1 MARDS
6 WFRWCAVGLL
16 TVLAVPALAADAPPF
31 VPHYVSVRSAT
42 ANLREGPSYDHK
54 ILWLYQHKDYP
65 LKEIATY
72 DAWRKVKD
80 VDGTVGWM
88 HHTQLTDKRT
98 IVFVGFTKSDLHETD
113 DPKSRVVARA
123 QPGVVAKL
131 KACKPQF
138 CEVEASGTDG
148 WVDKR
153 NIWGVDVG
161 EVFQ

>member
-1 MARDS
+1 MQAMRPDS
-6 WFRWCAVGLL
+6 RALL
-16 TVLAVPALAADAPPF
+16 FCLLVAAPALAADAPAF
-31 VPHYVSVRSAT
+31 VPHYVSVRGAT

-98 IVFVGFTKSDLHETD
+98 VLFVGFTKSDLHATD
-113 DPKSRVVARA
+113 DPTSKVVAHA
-123 QPGVVAKL
+123 QPGVVARL
-131 KACKPQF
+131 KACKPQV

>member
-1 MARDS
+1 MSFDS
-6 WFRWCAVGLL
+6 RFVLRTAALL
-16 TVLAVPALAADAPPF
+16 AAFSVPALAADTPAF
-31 VPHYVSVRSAT
+31 VPHYVSVRGAT
-42 ANLREGPSYDHK
+42 ANLREGPSYAHR
-54 ILWLYQHKDYP
+54 ILWVYQHKDYP

-98 IVFVGFTKSDLHETD
+98 VLFVGFTKSDLYETA
-113 DPKSRVVARA
+113 DPHSKVVAHA

-131 KACKPQF
+131 RACKPQF
-138 CEVEASGTDG
+138 CEVEASGTEG
-148 WVDKR
+148 WVDRR

>member
-1 MARDS
+1 MTQSLLLRVCDAGAGLPFLWTRVVDQLIFLARGAQTRELPAAPAPGGI
-6 WFRWCAVGLL
+6 RWAR
-16 TVLAVPALAADAPPF
+16 
-31 VPHYVSVRSAT
+31 RS
-42 ANLREGPSYDHK
+42 
-54 ILWLYQHKDYP
+54 
-65 LKEIATY
+65 

-98 IVFVGFTKSDLHETD
+98 VLFVGFTKSDLHATD
-113 DPKSRVVARA
+113 DPTSKVVAHA
-123 QPGVVAKL
+123 QPGVVARL
-131 KACKPQF
+131 KACKPQV

-153 NIWGVDVG
+153 NIWGVGVG

>member
-1 MARDS
+1 MLPMRLDS
-6 WFRWCAVGLL
+6 RALCLCLL
-16 TVLAVPALAADAPPF
+16 VAAPALAADAPPF
-31 VPHYVSVRSAT
+31 VPHYVSVRGAT

-54 ILWLYQHKDYP
+54 ILWIYQHKDYP

-88 HHTQLTDKRT
+88 HHTQLSEKRT
-98 IVFVGFTKSDLHETD
+98 VLFIGFTKSDLHETD
-113 DPKSRVVARA
+113 DPKSRIVAHA
-123 QPGVVAKL
+123 APGVVAKL
-131 KACKPQF
+131 KACKPQV

-161 EVFQ
+161 EVYP

>member
-1 MARDS
+1 MLAMRLVS
-6 WFRWCAVGLL
+6 RALLFGLL
-16 TVLAVPALAADAPPF
+16 VVAPALAADAPSF
-31 VPHYVSVRSAT
+31 TPHYVSVRGAT

-98 IVFVGFTKSDLHETD
+98 VLFVGFTKSDLYETA
-113 DPKSRVVARA
+113 DPHSKVVAHA

-131 KACKPQF
+131 RACKPQF
-138 CEVEASGTDG
+138 CEVEASGTEG
-148 WVDKR
+148 WVDRR

>member
-1 MARDS
+1 MSLDS
-6 WFRWCAVGLL
+6 RFALRATLL
-16 TVLAVPALAADAPPF
+16 FSVFAAPALAADAPVF
-31 VPHYVSVRSAT
+31 TPHYVSVRGAT

-54 ILWLYQHKDYP
+54 ILWVYQHRDYP

-88 HHTQLTDKRT
+88 HHTQLSERRT
-98 IVFVGFTKSDLHETD
+98 VLFIGFAKSPLRESD
-113 DPKSRVVARA
+113 DPRSRIVAVA
-123 QPGVVAKL
+123 QPGVVARL
-131 KACKPQF
+131 KACKPQV